1 MNLSPLI
8 GEERGEVAYHYAL
21 RPFIPSYGGEGKKGK
36 NAGR

>member
-21 RPFIPSYGGEGKKGK
+21 LLFIPSHEGEGKKGK